1 MTHILVTVDV
11 AGPDI
16 FPDKLIC
23 YGQRMGTKFMW
34 RCLLQQGDI
43 NCGPSSHHDFI
54 KNYFLSNI
62 LKFPLKF
69 SISSQPGWQAGTIKA
84 TLTGTNVRIMILI
97 DLI

>member
-34 RCLLQQGDI
+34 RCLLHQGDI
-43 NCGPSSHHDFI
+43 NCGPSSHPDFI
-54 KNYFLSNI
+54 KNYFLSNF
-62 LKFPLKF
+62 LSNSPFPPIPDGRMEQLM
-69 SISSQPGWQAGTIKA
+69 SPCRM
-84 TLTGTNVRIMILI
+84 V
-97 DLI
+97 